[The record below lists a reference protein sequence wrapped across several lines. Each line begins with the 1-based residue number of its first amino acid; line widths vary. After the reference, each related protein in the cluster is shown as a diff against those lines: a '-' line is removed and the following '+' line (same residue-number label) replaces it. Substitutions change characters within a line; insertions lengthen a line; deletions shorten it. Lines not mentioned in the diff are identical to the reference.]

1 MPNKKLLT
9 INEASELLKVSKAS
23 LRRWTN
29 SGRLRCYRVGERH
42 ERRFDLDDLTNLI
55 GGASDQGAAPGHS
68 PLLTA
73 GSGQSNDPAQ
83 QQAVDIAR
91 RRHICTFYK
100 SPKEQWQLIRDHF
113 LMHTQA
119 KARTI
124 YLYHGDRD
132 RVVNWIKSEG
142 LDAEQLIRQ
151 GTLLLLST
159 AESYY
164 LNGFFNIDQMLEFWK
179 ERFSEARNPGIES
192 LLLTGEMGW
201 ANGNIIGHEQLVPY
215 EAALDN
221 MLELYPWVTAVCQY
235 PVYQISGVTV
245 FDNLSFHT
253 HVQLTQGL
261 APCFN
266 QSANAA

>member
-42 ERRFDLDDLTNLI
+42 ERRFDLDDLTALI
-55 GGASDQGAAPGHS
+55 GDANDRDSAPEHS
-68 PLLTA
+68 QLLTP
-73 GSGQSNDPAQ
+73 GSRQSKDSAKRR
-83 QQAVDIAR
+83 AADIEKHL
-91 RRHICTFYK
+91 HICTFYK

-113 LMHTQA
+113 LAHTQA
-119 KARTI
+119 RTGVV

-132 RVVNWIKSEG
+132 RVINWIKSEG

-151 GTLLLLST
+151 GTLLLLSS

-179 ERFSEARNPGIES
+179 ERFSEAKKAGIEN

-235 PVYQISGVTV
+235 PVYQISGATV
-245 FDNLSFHT
+245 FDNLSCHT
-253 HVQLTQGL
+253 HVQLVQGL
-261 APCFN
+261 VPCFS
-266 QSANAA
+266 QGINA